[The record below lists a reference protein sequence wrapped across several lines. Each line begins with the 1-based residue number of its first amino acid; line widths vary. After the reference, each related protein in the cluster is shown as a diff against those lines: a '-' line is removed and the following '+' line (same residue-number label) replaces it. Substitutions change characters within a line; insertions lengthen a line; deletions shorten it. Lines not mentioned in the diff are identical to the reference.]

1 VEDNRSY
8 YEILEV
14 EKSASPAQI
23 KKAYYKMAIKY
34 HPDKNPDDPEA
45 EEKFKN
51 VNEAYSILSDPEKK
65 TYDKFGKNGLKME
78 SGEGMDM
85 KMFSRMLF
93 GCGEFDDVF
102 PDVTF
107 FSSDLFSEEAGGQT
121 SELDKSEKEKE
132 ADAEKEKKRKELI
145 KQLNDK
151 LQKYP
156 NPHHHKKLMKDFE
169 ESFNEEIK
177 DKMGSPGGPSL
188 LMHVGYV
195 YMQEAKQHSP
205 RFLGLESFVAGLQEM
220 GHYASDL
227 VNIMGDVKK
236 NGGSSKRIGSL
247 TKTTNSTRPTTSRKR
262 SRSDEIW
269 NEFDVENWKI
279 RN

>member
-1 VEDNRSY
+1 MQEKIPEETINKWSVKEIKTYLIDREIECGHCLEKSELVRLVVANENSSNPKKPVPKKTESSSSSSSSSIPSSSSSSSSSSSTSTNKPSSHTTSNTNYYTNTDNNNNNYSDNEYFHQFFAQQQYQQQQQQQQYQQQQQQAPPIKRVEDNRSY

-51 VNEAYSILSDPEKK
+51 VNEAYSILSDPEKKK

-121 SELDKSEKEKE
+121 SELDKSEKE
-132 ADAEKEKKRKELI
+132 R
-145 KQLNDK
+145 
-151 LQKYP
+151 
-156 NPHHHKKLMKDFE
+156 
-169 ESFNEEIK
+169 
-177 DKMGSPGGPSL
+177 
-188 LMHVGYV
+188 
-195 YMQEAKQHSP
+195 SP
-205 RFLGLESFVAGLQEM
+205 R
-220 GHYASDL
+220 
-227 VNIMGDVKK
+227 
-236 NGGSSKRIGSL
+236 
-247 TKTTNSTRPTTSRKR
+247 
-262 SRSDEIW
+262 
-269 NEFDVENWKI
+269 
-279 RN
+279 